1 MNEETTAAADLEAR
15 VDVMEDNLSMLADS
29 ISETVHITVDLSPLR
44 LDEYWGLLE
53 GVAVTRRFKEVS
65 FWEADN
71 GEPLDKVVDDIQ
83 AEIRLEGGIRI
94 SVSLDHTWSI
104 E

>member
-1 MNEETTAAADLEAR
+1 
-15 VDVMEDNLSMLADS
+15 MEDNLSMLADS
-29 ISETVHITVDLSPLR
+29 ISETVHITVERSPLR

>member
-1 MNEETTAAADLEAR
+1 
-15 VDVMEDNLSMLADS
+15 MLADS
-29 ISETVHITVDLSPLR
+29 ISEIVHITVERSPQR

-53 GVAVTRRFKEVS
+53 SIAITRRFKEVS

>member
-29 ISETVHITVDLSPLR
+29 ISETVHITVERSPLR

>member
-29 ISETVHITVDLSPLR
+29 ISETVHITVERSPLR

-71 GEPLDKVVDDIQ
+71 G
-83 AEIRLEGGIRI
+83 
-94 SVSLDHTWSI
+94 
-104 E
+104 